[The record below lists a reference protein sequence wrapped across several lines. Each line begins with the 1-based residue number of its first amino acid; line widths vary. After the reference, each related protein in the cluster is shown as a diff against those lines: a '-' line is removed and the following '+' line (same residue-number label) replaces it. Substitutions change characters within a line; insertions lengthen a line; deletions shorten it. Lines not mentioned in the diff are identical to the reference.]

1 MKSYYTIKDVAKKAG
16 VSIAT
21 VSRVF
26 NDSPFVNEETRKRIS
41 KIANELNYTPNLLA
55 RGLMLKKTDTLGVIL
70 PDLYGD
76 FFSEVIKG
84 IDEIARK
91 KGYHILVAS
100 THSHKSEIESILKV
114 MRSGRV
120 DGLIIMSPHID
131 SNSIRNF
138 LPDNMPAVLLNC
150 FGDYST
156 LTSITIDN
164 FNGAKMMIR
173 HLIKHGHKNIAIIKG
188 VEGNYDAEE
197 RLRGYRKALKESSI
211 TESPRYLLNGE
222 FTEESGYMAM
232 KKISSIRPR
241 PTAVFASNDSM
252 AIGAIRAA
260 HELGIKIPVDIAIAG
275 FDDVPISK
283 YIKPSLS
290 SVHVPIFDLGRF
302 AANKLIEK
310 IEKGDKMKHEKMVLN
325 TTLMVRESCG
335 CL

>member
-1 MKSYYTIKDVAKKAG
+1 MKTNNTIKDVAKKAG

-26 NDSPFVNEETRKRIS
+26 NNSPLVSEETRK
-41 KIANELNYTPNLLA
+41 KILKTSNELKYSPNLLA
-55 RGLMLKKTDTLGVIL
+55 RGLMLKKTDTLGVVL

-91 KGYHILVAS
+91 RSYHILVAS
-100 THSHKSEIESILKV
+100 THSHKDEIESILKV
-114 MRSGRV
+114 MRGGRV

-131 SNSIRNF
+131 SNSIQNF
-138 LPDNMPAVLLNC
+138 LPGDIPVILLNC

-156 LTSITIDN
+156 VSSITIDN
-164 FNGAKMMIR
+164 YHGAKLMTR

-197 RLRGYRKALKESSI
+197 RLRGYRKALKEANIIESSI
-211 TESPRYLLNGE
+211 SLVHGD
-222 FTEESGYMAM
+222 FTEESGYSAM
-232 KKISSIRPR
+232 KKIASLKPR

-260 HELGIKIPVDIAIAG
+260 HELGIKIPNDIAVAG
-275 FDDVPISK
+275 FDDIPITK
-283 YIKPSLS
+283 FIKPSLS
-290 SVHVPIFDLGRF
+290 SVHVPIFELGKL
-302 AANKLIEK
+302 AATKLIDKILSGEGSKREK
-310 IEKGDKMKHEKMVLN
+310 IVLE